1 MEPSQL
7 IIESGMKFKTPKT
20 LERVCD
26 VTDGGCGQPFT
37 LVTDL
42 VYVEKYNFLCE
53 RCWKIRE
60 NQNQVDYELS
70 VSAARER
77 ALKAPFDEEMMI
89 PWDVARG
96 CAGSIFDAVM
106 RWRPDDKRKGLFI
119 HGSNGQCKTRMACLL
134 ACELQE
140 LLGFCIFRPMPK
152 FVAEVSSY
160 GQRHFKE
167 MMDQLVKAPLLV
179 FDDMTFG
186 EQSGISDAKIS
197 YLVVDGR
204 YRARKPTIITSNN
217 GPQEISDGNN
227 WFRKSIQSRIGF
239 SYSKIGVGLPTKTY
253 TH

>member
-7 IIESGMKFKTPKT
+7 IIESGTKFKTPKT

-26 VTDGGCGQPFT
+26 VSDGGCGLPFT

-42 VYVEKYNFLCE
+42 VYEEKYNFLCE
-53 RCWKIRE
+53 KCWKIRE
-60 NQNQVDYELS
+60 NRQAIDYELS

-77 ALKAPFDEEMMI
+77 ALKAPFDEEMML
-89 PWDVARG
+89 PWDVALG
-96 CAGSIFDAVM
+96 CDGYIYDAVM

-119 HGSNGQCKTRMACLL
+119 HGNNGHCKTRMACHL

-140 LLGFCIFRPMPK
+140 ILGFCIFRPMPK

-186 EQSGISDAKIS
+186 DNSGISDAKIS

-217 GPQEISDGNN
+217 APHEIAGADS

-239 SYSKIGVGLPTKTY
+239 SYAKVSVGAK
-253 TH
+253 

>member
-1 MEPSQL
+1 MEPSTL
-7 IIESGMKFKTPKT
+7 ISNASARYKTPKT

-26 VTDGGCGQPFT
+26 VLDGGCGQPFT

-42 VYVEKYNFLCE
+42 AYEEKYNFLCE

-60 NQNQVDYELS
+60 NQNQVDYEMS

-77 ALKAPFDEEMMI
+77 SMKAPFDDEMME
-89 PWDVARG
+89 PWNADLG
-96 CAGSIFDAVM
+96 CQGYLYDQVM
-106 RWRPDDKRKGLFI
+106 RWRPDAKKPSLFI
-119 HGSNGQCKTRMACLL
+119 FGSNGQCKTRMACLL
-134 ACELQE
+134 AYELQQTI
-140 LLGFCIFRPMPK
+140 GFAVFRPMPK

-167 MMDQLVKAPLLV
+167 MMDQLIKCPLLV

-186 EQSGISDAKIS
+186 EQSGISDSKIS

-239 SYSKIGVGLPTKTY
+239 SYAKIGVGVNK
-253 TH
+253 